1 MKERKIIVISG
12 KQFSGKDSVAA
23 LITKFLPDFKQ
34 VALADAIKA
43 EFGKTKKLRI
53 SEIERNKPLYRAELI
68 ALGNKRRAEDTD
80 YWIKKVVAE
89 EGNIMVSDIRLKYE
103 LDTFKKYGAITI
115 RVNSDREQRA
125 KRGLLTNETDLT
137 ETELDSVKNWDYV
150 IENNEDLASLKEKVR
165 KIVQEIEKSMY
176 SSCS

>member
-1 MKERKIIVISG
+1 MKERKIIIISG

-23 LITKFLPDFKQ
+23 FISKFLPDFKQ

-43 EFGKTKKLRI
+43 EFGKEKKLRI
-53 SEIERNKPLYRAELI
+53 SEIERNKPLYRADLI

-80 YWIKKVVAE
+80 YWIKKVIAE
-89 EGNIMVSDIRLKYE
+89 EGNIMISDVRLNYE
-103 LDTFKKYGAITI
+103 LNTFKKYGAVTI

-137 ETELDSVKNWDYV
+137 ETELDTIKNWDYI
-150 IENNEDLASLKEKVR
+150 IENNEDLTSLKEKVR

-176 SSCS
+176 TSCS